1 MNRKGLH
8 AFTLAEAENFEAYSE
23 WNYQAL
29 TLASDDT
36 YVDSTYITSTD
47 PAKKVIIYNKAGAT
61 AFSGDSNEFI
71 TVKINSNT
79 DSGKEIKI
87 DSGDVPFTISG
98 LVISSLSLKT
108 SDSTGDELLSILSFH

>member
-1 MNRKGLH
+1 MPKGLH
-8 AFTLAEAENFEAYSE
+8 GFTVQEAENFDAFAD
-23 WNYQAL
+23 WNFEAL

-36 YVDSTYITSTD
+36 YVDSSYISSSD

-71 TVKINSNT
+71 TVKINGDT
-79 DSGKEIKI
+79 DAGKEIKI

-98 LVISSLSLKT
+98 LMITALSLKT